1 MLLYKHFLL
10 FSALDAFYIPFTIY
24 WHCHNVHTIC
34 KFVVTDDRIP
44 FKDDYAL
51 FMYNIFV
58 NLFVLCRISLEHEYY
73 FRVLHKRENRQLN
86 DECLLDTISMNY

>member
-1 MLLYKHFLL
+1 MVD
-10 FSALDAFYIPFTIY
+10 FSCNGIFKTYIY
-24 WHCHNVHTIC
+24 NNRSVTIC

-51 FMYNIFV
+51 IMYNIFV

-73 FRVLHKRENRQLN
+73 FGGI
-86 DECLLDTISMNY
+86 T